1 MMRIWK
7 CLLGGV
13 LLLILNSS
21 MMWAQ
26 ATAQISGSVRDQ
38 TGAVLPGVEVT
49 ATQTET
55 GIARMTVT
63 NENGTYVLPNLVTG
77 PYRLEASL
85 PGFRTFIQTGIVLQV
100 NSNPVINAV
109 LEVGQVTEQ
118 VEVQANVSQ
127 VETRSTAV
135 GQVIENERILE
146 LPLNGREVTDLIV
159 LSGAAV
165 QTAKADTTS
174 WQGGRAIS
182 VAGGLDFGVSYSLD
196 GALHNNV
203 YDGTQMPMP
212 FPDALQEFKVE
223 ASGRSAAGGTR
234 GSGGQVNAV
243 TRSGTNDFHGD
254 AFWFVRNY
262 KFNARN
268 FFAAERD
275 NLKRNQYGATLGG
288 PVAKNK
294 LFFFGGYQGTNTRSA
309 SATLFQFVPTRAML
323 AGDFRDFAS
332 AACNSGRAVTLRDPF
347 VNNQINPALFSRPA
361 LNMAAT
367 FPAAV
372 DPCGRSNY
380 GATQKL
386 DERQFVT
393 KVDYQ
398 ASDKHSLFGRYL
410 GATFDL
416 PAPYELSKNVLSTAD
431 VTGLSGQGFDN
442 FAQSYA
448 VGSTYLLGPTA
459 VNAFRMSV
467 NRTRILRAGA
477 HFWSAPSMGVKG
489 YSEVD
494 DHALLQV
501 TGGASLSLGARA
513 DSNFTTTAY
522 QLGDDLSFLKGNHQ
536 MVVGANIAHWRTLQ
550 RAHTQDVGR
559 YRFDGGFTGLGMADF
574 LLGRLKGLDQQ
585 QPVQWSSRQT
595 YLAAYLAD
603 TWQAKPRLSLTYGV
617 RYEPFITLRITE
629 GAVYHFDVERFR
641 RGIRSTVYPNA
652 VPTVPAGLYYPGDPG
667 FPPGTQPVFNR
678 LGLFAPRV
686 GLAWDVQ
693 GDGRTSVRA
702 SYGLAYDFSGSISFG
717 GSSSAPP
724 WGFDTTLE
732 SPAGGLEDPWR
743 DYPGGIPFPL
753 DRSIPRFKEGAT
765 YYYTATQHA
774 MPPSVQNWNL
784 SIQQQLP
791 ASFVIS
797 TTYIGSNATHL
808 WTREAVNDG
817 VFVPG
822 NGDAN
827 GRCFLNGQAVPFRV
841 NAGAACSTNNNLQ
854 DRRSMSLI
862 DPVEG
867 RFYNRLSART
877 DGGTRQYHGLL
888 TSVQRQAARGINV
901 GMNYTWSHCIGDDP
915 TGNDTGVGGTG
926 FLVPGDRRRDRASC
940 NGDRRHLFNATAV
953 LSTPQFAN
961 PTMRAVASGW
971 RVSGIYRRTSGQYLT
986 VLTGRDLLLTGQAG
1000 NQRVNQLLEDPYGD
1014 RNSLDNFLN
1023 ANAFAQ
1029 PATGAPG
1036 NIGRNTVE
1044 GPRTWQF
1051 DMALSRAFQVKES
1064 QRVEL
1069 RIEAFNVTNSLIRQ
1083 NPNTSF
1089 ASNLFGRITSA
1100 EDPRIMQF
1108 ALKYSF

>member
-1 MMRIWK
+1 M
-7 CLLGGV
+7 LLFS
-13 LLLILNSS
+13 LNCSTV
-21 MMWAQ
+21 WAQ
-26 ATAQISGSVRDQ
+26 ATAQISGTVRDQ

-49 ATQTET
+49 ATNTDT
-55 GIARMTVT
+55 GIARNTIT
-63 NENGTYVLPNLVTG
+63 NENGFYILPNLVVG
-77 PYRLEASL
+77 PYQLDASL
-85 PGFRTFIQTGIVLQV
+85 PGFRTFRQTGIVLQV
-100 NSNPVINAV
+100 NSNPAINPV

-165 QTAKADTTS
+165 QTAEADTTS

-182 VAGGLDFGVSYSLD
+182 VAGGLDFGVAYSLD

-234 GSGGQVNAV
+234 GSGGQINAV
-243 TRSGTNDFHGD
+243 TRSGTNEFHGD

-275 NLKRNQYGATLGG
+275 TLKRNQYGGTLGG
-288 PVAKNK
+288 PIARNK
-294 LFFFGGYQGTNTRSA
+294 LFFFGGYQGTNTRSDA
-309 SATLFQFVPTRAML
+309 ATLFQFVPTQSML

-332 AACNSGRAVTLRDPF
+332 PACNGGRQITLRAPF
-347 VNNQINPALFSRPA
+347 VNNQVAPSLFSRPA

-367 FPAAV
+367 FPGAE
-372 DPCGRSNY
+372 DPCGRSTY
-380 GATQKL
+380 GSAEKRDEKL
-386 DERQFVT
+386 FVT

-398 ASDKHSLFGRYL
+398 ASDDHSLFGRFL
-410 GATFDL
+410 GAKLDL
-416 PAPYELSKNVLSTAD
+416 PTPYDVSNNVLNTAD
-431 VTGLSGQGFDN
+431 VSGVSGQGFDN

-448 VGSTYLLGPTA
+448 LGSTYLLGPST
-459 VNAFRMSV
+459 VNAFRLSV

-477 HFWSAPSMGVKG
+477 HFWSAPQMGVKG
-489 YSEVD
+489 YSQVD
-494 DHALLQV
+494 DHALVAV
-501 TGGASLSLGARA
+501 TGGGGFSLGARA
-513 DSNFTTTAY
+513 DSSFTTTAY
-522 QLGDDLSFLKGNHQ
+522 QIGDDLSFLKGNHQ
-536 MVVGANIAHWRTLQ
+536 MTIGANVAYWRTHQ

-559 YRFDGGFTGLGMADF
+559 YRFDGSFTGLGMADF

-585 QPVQWSSRQT
+585 QPVQWSSKQV
-595 YLAAYLAD
+595 YLAAYAAD
-603 TWQAKPRLSLTYGV
+603 TWQAMPRLSVSYGV
-617 RYEPFITLRITE
+617 RWEPFITLRITE

-641 RGIRSTVYPNA
+641 QGIRSTVYPNA

-678 LGLFAPRV
+678 LGLLAPRV
-686 GLAWDVQ
+686 GLAWDVS
-693 GDGRTSVRA
+693 GDGQTSVRA

-753 DRSIPRFKEGAT
+753 DRSIPRFKQGAT

-774 MPPSVQNWNL
+774 TPPTVHSWNL
-784 SIQQQLP
+784 SIQRQLP
-791 ASFVIS
+791 ANLVVSG
-797 TTYIGSNATHL
+797 TYIGSNATHL

-817 VFVPG
+817 VFIPG
-822 NGDAN
+822 VGDAN
-827 GRCFLNGQAVPFRV
+827 GRCFLNGGAVPFTV
-841 NAGAACSTNNNLQ
+841 NPGAACSTNGNLQ
-854 DRRSMSLI
+854 ARRAMSLI
-862 DPVEG
+862 NPVEG
-867 RFYNRLSART
+867 LFFNRLSART

-888 TSVQRQAARGINV
+888 TSIQRQAARGVNV

-915 TGNDTGVGGTG
+915 TGNDTGVGGPG
-926 FLVPGDRRRDRASC
+926 FLVPNDRRRDRANC
-940 NGDRRHLFNATAV
+940 TADRRHLFNATAV
-953 LSTPQFAN
+953 LTTPQFAN
-961 PTMRAVASGW
+961 PSMRAVVSGW
-971 RVSGIYRRTSGQYLT
+971 RLSGIYRWSSGQYLT
-986 VLTGRDLLLTGQAG
+986 INTGRDLLLTGQAG
-1000 NQRVNQLLEDPYGD
+1000 NQRVNQVLASPYGSD
-1014 RNSLDNFLN
+1014 SLSNFLN
-1023 ANAFAQ
+1023 VNAFAQ
-1029 PATGAPG
+1029 PATGIPG
-1036 NIGRNTVE
+1036 NAGRNSVE

-1051 DMALSRAFQVKES
+1051 DMALSRAFQFTES

-1089 ASNLFGRITSA
+1089 ASNIFGQITSA